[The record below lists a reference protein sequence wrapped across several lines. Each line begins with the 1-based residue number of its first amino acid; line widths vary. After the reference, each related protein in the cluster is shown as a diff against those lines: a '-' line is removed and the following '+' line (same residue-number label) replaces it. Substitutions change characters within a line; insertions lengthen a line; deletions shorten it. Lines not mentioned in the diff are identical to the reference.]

1 MGSEYT
7 DADWGADNWPESVIN
22 RLVPADELNLVD
34 GQYNAISEE
43 ELDRLIELTKESGM
57 PENKSLIVIREFEMA
72 KIMLLLFKQYMLG
85 NIGLELDSK
94 DKLVFKEK

>member
-43 ELDRLIELTKESGM
+43 ELDRLVELTKDM
-57 PENKSLIVIREFEMA
+57 PQNKSIIVIREFEMA

-85 NIGLELDSK
+85 NIGLELDRK
-94 DKLVFKEK
+94 DELVFKEK